1 MQGFS
6 HTWRTNPIDRRKGI
20 SYMMKQN
27 SYRRITD
34 FFTKTSILLACMLGV
49 LSFFFIKF
57 RLDTITVIGSN
68 YYTEQELVNRITDS
82 PLDSNTLL
90 FYLTHRFGEQKK
102 IPYIEQ
108 IDYVMTDT
116 HTIEAQVYEKILVG
130 CVKVMGQ
137 YMYFDKDGYVTESA
151 QEQLPGV
158 PLIKGLEFDRIVL
171 YEKLKI
177 QKDELYDIILNITKL
192 VREYEIPAR
201 NVIFNGKGEVELET
215 ENCNVS
221 LGKRAAYDLQI
232 QKIADILPSIT
243 DRKLY
248 IDLSGY
254 EGGTEDIIAKPLEE

>member
-1 MQGFS
+1 MRGQ
-6 HTWRTNPIDRRKGI
+6 RTEPRAGGRKLIRGAAFLVI
-20 SYMMKQN
+20 AGALLLLFGGL
-27 SYRRITD
+27 YRTEQIT
-34 FFTKTSILLACMLGV
+34 IEG
-49 LSFFFIKF
+49 LS
-57 RLDTITVIGSN
+57 
-68 YYTEQELVNRITDS
+68 YYTEEEFLSKIAGETAKK
-82 PLDSNTLL
+82 NTLL
-90 FYLTHRFGEQKK
+90 FRLEQTLNGEQR
-102 IPYIEQ
+102 IPYVERY
-108 IDYVMTDT
+108 DVMKDGKNG
-116 HTIEAQVYEKILVG
+116 IRIRVYEKILVG

-137 YMYFDKDGYVTESA
+137 YLYFDKDGYVTESA

-254 EGGTEDIIAKPLEE
+254 EGGTDDIIAKPLEE